1 MRKNEQGAA
10 LLWVI
15 CALVILT
22 VLLSGF
28 MSIASSYY
36 KEERSTLALKQADYF
51 ARSGIE
57 LVISEIAVEFEYPE
71 TEGEEPTVTNSFIPS
86 SVDDPLTVSL
96 DLQSSYL
103 DSPCTVKI
111 ELLDSN
117 TILLTSSATVG
128 KQRSEVMAKL
138 TSEDGYQWTFLGYI
152 TY

>member
-1 MRKNEQGAA
+1 MKKNEQGAA

-36 KEERSTLALKQADYF
+36 KEERAVLASKQADYY

-57 LVISEIAVEFEYPE
+57 LVISEIAVEFEYPQN
-71 TEGEEPTVTNSFIPS
+71 EGEQPVQNNAFVPASAE
-86 SVDDPLTVSL
+86 DPLTVTL
-96 DLQSSYL
+96 DLQTAYL
-103 DSPCTVKI
+103 DSPCVVRI

-117 TILLTSSATVG
+117 TILLTSTASVN
-128 KQRSEVMAKL
+128 KQRAQVMAKL
-138 TSEDGYQWTFLGYI
+138 TSEDGYQWEFLGYI